1 MSYPSQ
7 LRAFV
12 ATLVFTGALGLGVA
26 HAADASLADWQPCPD
41 SLAVEGGAPRPKKW
55 DLTLSPYTHHWSN
68 NPEHKQVML
77 VALDSHV
84 SGGRFCGLSL
94 FTNSFGQGSAYVYVG
109 QQWDNI
115 FGNPKL
121 FTKVSAG
128 LLYGYRGEYKDKI
141 PFNQAGIA
149 PAIIP
154 SLGYAITPKDS
165 AQLFILGNAGLLFAY
180 ARSF

>member
-1 MSYPSQ
+1 MLFVHN
-7 LRAFV
+7 LRAVLLSVVFA
-12 ATLVFTGALGLGVA
+12 ATLGSASVQ
-26 HAADASLADWQPCPD
+26 AADHSLYDWQPCPD
-41 SLAVEGGAPRPKKW
+41 SLAVEGGQQPAKKW
-55 DLTLSPYTHHWSN
+55 DLTISPYTHHWTN

-77 VALDSHV
+77 GALDSHV
-84 SGGRFCGLSL
+84 SGGRFCGLAL
-94 FTNSFGQGSAYVYVG
+94 FTNSFGQGSAYAYVG
-109 QQWDNI
+109 QQWDGLL
-115 FGNPKL
+115 GNPKL

-128 LLYGYRGEYKDKI
+128 FLYGYRGEYKDKI

-165 AQLFILGNAGLLFAY
+165 AQVFLLGNAGLLFAY